1 MGRFDSRVDPALL
14 HHDLILDAAVDI
26 FDPVPAAAG
35 Y

>member
-1 MGRFDSRVDPALL
+1 MGRIDSRVDPALL
-14 HHDLILDAAVDI
+14 HRDLILDAAVDI